1 MITKINKKNLIVLK
15 KNAENGESELLPM
28 STLQLSYELE
38 RPHTMIKKELRE
50 LYENIKDKRK
60 YYSPCY
66 ELPVKTYTLTIKGL
80 NGLLDYYLSKS
91 GYDTIGKYREEES
104 DKTKLVL
111 YYEDV
116 KAERS
121 LYSLLR
127 RMSKMRRPGDKK
139 KALDTFVTEYLE
151 NNSLDFDKIIVHL
164 ANKGKDIVK

>member
-38 RPHTMIKKELRE
+38 RPHKMVKKELRE

-80 NGLLDYYLSKS
+80 NGLLDYYLLKVGVNALERSNIE
-91 GYDTIGKYREEES
+91 DTN
-104 DKTKLVL
+104 KLSLVRH
-111 YYEDV
+111 YEDV

-121 LYSLLR
+121 LYNLLR
-127 RMSKMRRPGDKK
+127 RMSKMRKPDDKK
-139 KALDTFVTEYLE
+139 KTLDTFVKEYLE
-151 NNSLDFDKIIVHL
+151 NNSLDFDQIIVHL
-164 ANKGKDIVK
+164 ASTRKDIVK